1 MPRHRLEA
9 LAARAQRDEGKEQAR
24 IAVQDTVRRLRRKP
38 LSHLLGVISVAVDVG
53 LGSND
58 LLDLERRFLADIEC
72 GTVDIK
78 SPGVPI
84 YRLLNDFVRR
94 NSGDH
99 APQLAGE
106 EAIRRTLRVD
116 TLSRRRTEQ
125 LPPTYP
131 LSRAS

>member
-38 LSHLLGVISVAVDVG
+38 LSYLLGVISVAVDVG

-58 LLDLERRFLADIEC
+58 LLDLERRFLVDVEC
-72 GTVDIK
+72 GTIDIK
-78 SPGVPI
+78 ATGVPI

-94 NSGDH
+94 NSGDL
-99 APQLAGE
+99 APQVPGE
-106 EAIRRTLRVD
+106 EAIRRRTLGKASCRERVG
-116 TLSRRRTEQ
+116 Q
-125 LPPTYP
+125 YV
-131 LSRAS
+131 